1 LNVVAITLADIAERT
16 GVTKMTVSLVLNDK
30 KSGLRISEKTRQKI
44 QAVADELNYI
54 PSFSARTLA
63 KGKTFSIGFQ
73 CGNIQNAY
81 YSEMAEEAMKL
92 VEKRGYHLLIAVTQW
107 LAESNDL
114 ECLETLLGRG
124 VEGVI
129 FFGLALKP
137 GSRICDYV
145 VKERFP
151 LVSINGWVEGVTC
164 VGSEWRSGMEAA
176 VHFLKKKGHTR
187 VGFFRGRA
195 HPLERDEKLI
205 ALKQVCGQ
213 EKIDLAVYEF
223 NDADLRNVS
232 SFLNDPSRA
241 TALIIQSDFTA
252 QATVKGLRK
261 AGLEIP
267 KDVAVV
273 GIDGTKIGEWMHP
286 ELTTIAQ
293 DKDRMMKIA
302 TERIMAMIENKET
315 PCEHIRVPTRLIIRE
330 SV

>member
-1 LNVVAITLADIAERT
+1 MAITLADIAQRT

-63 KGKTFSIGFQ
+63 KGKTYSIGFQ

-81 YSEMAEEAMKL
+81 YSEMAEDAMKL
-92 VEKRGYHLLIAVTQW
+92 VENRGYHLLIAVTQW
-107 LAESNDL
+107 VRESNDL

-129 FFGLALKP
+129 FFGLALKL
-137 GSRICDYV
+137 GTRIYDYV
-145 VKERFP
+145 VKESFP
-151 LVSINGWVEGVTC
+151 LVNINEWVEAMTC
-164 VGSEWRSGMEAA
+164 VGSDWNSGMDQT
-176 VHFLKKKGHTR
+176 VRFLKSKGHSR
-187 VGFFRGRA
+187 IGFFRGSTE
-195 HPLERDEKLI
+195 PLEKDRKLI
-205 ALKQVCGQ
+205 ALTHACEREHLELVT
-213 EKIDLAVYEF
+213 YEI
-223 NDADLRNVS
+223 NDADLRDVS
-232 SFLNDPSRA
+232 SFLKDRNRA
-241 TALIIQSDFTA
+241 SALIMQSDFTA
-252 QATVKGLRK
+252 QAAIKGLRK

-293 DKDRMMKIA
+293 DKEQMMRIA
-302 TERIMAMIENKET
+302 VEKIMAMIENRET
-315 PCEHIRVPTRLIIRE
+315 PREHIRVPTRLIVRE